1 MNYFFS
7 AKRCTEMKFDRSK
20 DQLRTER
27 QFEGMQMIR
36 AELLDYEK
44 YLNKEREINERTG
57 QV

>member
-1 MNYFFS
+1 MNS

-20 DQLRTER
+20 DQLRTKR

-57 QV
+57 RV

>member
-1 MNYFFS
+1 MNFFFS

-20 DQLRTER
+20 DQLRTKR

-36 AELLDYEK
+36 AELLDYDK

-57 QV
+57 RV